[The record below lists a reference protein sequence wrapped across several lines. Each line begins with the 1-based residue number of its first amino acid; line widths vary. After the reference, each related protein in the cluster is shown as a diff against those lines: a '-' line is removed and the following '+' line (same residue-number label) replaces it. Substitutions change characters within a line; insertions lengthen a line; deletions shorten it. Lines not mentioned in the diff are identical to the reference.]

1 MDMTIHPD
9 KNSLLDKVWYFGE
22 GESEN
27 LPDRDGLFNDMLFRE
42 GGSTYHLLE
51 CKDKNGNIIPY
62 HLPDILSYFSYYW
75 FLYKIEDFS
84 QVKRGMITL
93 GGFDAK
99 HQVLAVSP
107 ECLEKDSVILHE
119 MIHMHEFVID
129 ELPSYYRDTLLMQ
142 LHNDLLYGCPET
154 NNKRLQGLEE
164 VLKYYSLLVNQVDI
178 DSLGGAHSILFLL
191 KSLKLDMQMGYK
203 LGTVFGY
210 NEIMK
215 DYLTDKLK
223 IV

>member
-1 MDMTIHPD
+1 MKTETYEVIDYYANGIAEYLP
-9 KNSLLDKVWYFGE
+9 LLEKVTVFGE
-22 GESEN
+22 GDGFS
-27 LPDRDGLFNDMLFRE
+27 DGGGLFNDMLFRE

-62 HLPDILSYFSYYW
+62 PLPDILNNFSYYW

-107 ECLEKDSVILHE
+107 ECLERDSVILHE

-154 NNKRLQGLEE
+154 NNKRLK
-164 VLKYYSLLVNQVDI
+164 VYAFVK
-178 DSLGGAHSILFLL
+178 H
-191 KSLKLDMQMGYK
+191 
-203 LGTVFGY
+203 
-210 NEIMK
+210 
-215 DYLTDKLK
+215 
-223 IV
+223 